1 MSFDPTRYVVSD
13 GQAAIRKN
21 KIYDCAN
28 HGVLVGQDGTA
39 EVCHNEIRN
48 VRGMGVRVL
57 RDDTESNPLVIK
69 DSILICIAR
78 EVGLTMRFIYFFAAK
93 NHYYLDIKR

>member
-1 MSFDPTRYVVSD
+1 MVSD

-28 HGVLVGQDGTA
+28 HGVLVGQDGKA
-39 EVCHNEIRN
+39 EVCQNEISN

-57 RDDTESNPLVIK
+57 REDVETNPLVIK
-69 DSILICIAR
+69 DSILL
-78 EVGLTMRFIYFFAAK
+78 V
-93 NHYYLDIKR
+93 IKRGASDF